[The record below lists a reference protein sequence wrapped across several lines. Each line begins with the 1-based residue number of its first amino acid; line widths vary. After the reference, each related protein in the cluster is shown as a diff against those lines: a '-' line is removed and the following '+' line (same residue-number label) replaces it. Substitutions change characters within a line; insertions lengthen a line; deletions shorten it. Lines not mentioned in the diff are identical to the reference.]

1 MSKRLEGYVDDGHG
15 QPLAGLAV
23 TVSMVAGGLIITD
36 GVTDAAG
43 MWSFTDLPDYDEHF
57 VTIADG
63 RGRAVVR
70 GPWSGEM
77 RDLWIRDRLALAYT
91 AQALLPPGA
100 NTWVGGVPLV
110 VDPASD
116 NSLTW
121 TASGLRV
128 PPAGL
133 SQAAADARYE
143 PIDTMY
149 TKAESDTRYVNTTG
163 DTMSGQLI
171 ITSGG
176 ATITGTVDVT
186 GNLQIN
192 GTIIPSAVDHR
203 AIVDTSAASPWLLY
217 NHPPSYA
224 RILWRR
230 DQAVAFQVHDMDVN
244 AYLLQVAQTSGNTLI
259 RGTLGVGGAISVPVT
274 GNRLGALGATAFS
287 GALAQSDAS
296 AIFYSNSSANWAGIG
311 SDGSGNMWHRTGLS
325 GSPASRMT
333 IYAGGDIDIP
343 GNVGIGAA
351 PAAGRK
357 LLIAS
362 ASPDSHVQIGTN
374 GPSVILSD
382 NANINGLIAMATSAG
397 QFSLGAGDLMLATYG
412 SARGNIVLNPNY
424 SGGGATRGVSL
435 MGNLG
440 FFGTAPGGRG
450 TITGSRGG
458 NVALAAL
465 LGSLAAL
472 GLIVDSSTA

>member
-1 MSKRLEGYVDDGHG
+1 MAKRLEGYVDDGRG
-15 QPLAGLAV
+15 QSLAGLAV
-23 TVSMVAGGLIITD
+23 TVSMVQGGLVITD
-36 GVTDAAG
+36 GVTDADG
-43 MWSFTDLPDYDEHF
+43 MWSFADLPDYDEHF

-77 RDLWIRDRLALAYT
+77 RDLWIRDRLALAHT

-149 TKAESDTRYVNTTG
+149 TKAEADTRFVNVTG

-176 ATITGTVDVT
+176 AAITGVLDVT
-186 GNLQIN
+186 GNIQIN

-203 AIVDTSAASPWLLY
+203 AIVDTAAASPWLLY
-217 NHPPSYA
+217 NHPASYA

-244 AYLLQVAQTSGNTLI
+244 AYLLEVAQTSGNTLV
-259 RGTLGVGGAISVPVT
+259 RGTLGVGGALTVSAGGAAITGTLAVT
-274 GNRLGALGATAFS
+274 GAATVSTTLGVTGAITATAKGHKFGAAGGATFNT
-287 GALAQSDAS
+287 ALAQADANILLY
-296 AIFYSNSSANWAGIG
+296 ANATNNWAGIG
-311 SDGSGNMWHRTGLS
+311 TDSAGHLWFRTGLS
-325 GSPASRMT
+325 GTPTASL
-333 IYAGGDIDIP
+333 AVLNDGGTLIV
-343 GNVGIGAA
+343 GNVGFYGTTPPAKQTVTGARA
-351 PAAGRK
+351 SNAALTS
-357 LLIAS
+357 LL
-362 ASPDSHVQIGTN
+362 T
-374 GPSVILSD
+374 
-382 NANINGLIAMATSAG
+382 
-397 QFSLGAGDLMLATYG
+397 
-412 SARGNIVLNPNY
+412 
-424 SGGGATRGVSL
+424 
-435 MGNLG
+435 
-440 FFGTAPGGRG
+440 
-450 TITGSRGG
+450 
-458 NVALAAL
+458 ALAAI
-465 LGSLAAL
+465 
-472 GLIVDSSTA
+472 GLITNSSSA